1 MALAKDEGVT
11 TSGAPPLLDP
21 RLTREYLL
29 RQRACPVRYDD
40 DVVVVAVGER
50 YSLSAV
56 EAIADLAARRP
67 ETEALSDSE
76 LDQLIERLSTAREP
90 LGAVSDDDGDE
101 LSLEDLRELAN
112 QPPVA
117 RYVNLLLR
125 DAYDLAASD
134 VHLEASREG
143 LVARYR
149 IDGVLREALPAPRA
163 LHFAVVSR
171 LKAMASLDVTE
182 RRRPQDGRM
191 RVRLADRDLDVRV
204 SSVPTI
210 HGESVVL
217 RFLDAGGRPVDL
229 AALGMPNS
237 VRTSMAQS
245 AMRPHGLVLV
255 TGPTGSGKTTTL
267 YAAMQLRSAGAEK
280 LITVE
285 DPVEYDLPR
294 VTQVPVHRQ
303 TGMTFAAVLRTI
315 LRQDPDVVMIGEM
328 RDRETAEVAVQAAM
342 TGHLVLS
349 TLHTND
355 ALGAIDRLADLGVP
369 RYLIASTLELIV
381 AQRLVRRVCS
391 TCAGRTRSQKAE
403 EPCSSCR
410 GSGFK
415 GRTGVFEA
423 ISVNSGLREAMAL
436 GADTATIER
445 LAVANGYLRM
455 RDHGAELCSLG
466 QTTTAELDR
475 VIGS

>member
-1 MALAKDEGVT
+1 VTASEINPALDR
-11 TSGAPPLLDP
+11 
-21 RLTREYLL
+21 RLTREFLL
-29 RQRACPVRYDD
+29 RQRACPLFYDGD
-40 DVVVVAVGER
+40 EGIVVAVGER
-50 YSLSAV
+50 FNPAAV
-56 EAIADLAARRP
+56 DAIA
-67 ETEALSDSE
+67 ALVSRKASTKTLPDAE
-76 LDQLIERLSTAREP
+76 LDQLIERLSTALEP
-90 LGAVSDDDGDE
+90 QETDDRSDPDD

-125 DAYDLAASD
+125 DAYDLDASD
-134 VHLEASREG
+134 VHLEASRGG
-143 LVARYR
+143 LVSRCR
-149 IDGVLREALPAPRA
+149 IDGVLRDAPTAPRA
-163 LHFAVVSR
+163 LQFAVVSR

-182 RRRPQDGRM
+182 RRKPQDGRM

-217 RFLDAGGRPVDL
+217 RFLDAGGRPTDL
-229 AALGMPNS
+229 AQLGMPEGIRKPMS
-237 VRTSMAQS
+237 HC

-267 YAAMQLRSAGAEK
+267 YAALQLRSARTEK

-285 DPVEYDLPR
+285 DPVEYDLPG
-294 VTQVPVHRQ
+294 VTQVPVRQQ

-355 ALGAIDRLADLGVP
+355 ALGAIERLAALGVP
-369 RYLIASTLELIV
+369 RYLIAATLEVIV
-381 AQRLVRRVCS
+381 AQRLVRRICERCEGGSLARGTEALCS
-391 TCAGRTRSQKAE
+391 CCG
-403 EPCSSCR
+403 

-423 ISVNSGLREAMAL
+423 IPMYPALREAIAQ
-436 GADTATIER
+436 GADATTIER
-445 LAVANGYLRM
+445 LAAAQGYRRM
-455 RDHGAELCSLG
+455 REHGVELCASG
-466 QTTTAELDR
+466 VTTEAELDR

>member
-1 MALAKDEGVT
+1 MTAHNIKPALDR
-11 TSGAPPLLDP
+11 
-21 RLTREYLL
+21 RLTREFLL
-29 RQRACPVRYDD
+29 RQRACPLHYDGD
-40 DVVVVAVGER
+40 DQVVVAVGEQFNQA
-50 YSLSAV
+50 AV
-56 EAIADLAARRP
+56 DAIA
-67 ETEALSDSE
+67 ALTSRKASTKAIPDAE
-76 LDQLIERLSTAREP
+76 LDQLIERLSTALEP
-90 LGAVSDDDGDE
+90 QGTDDEDGLGD

-125 DAYDLAASD
+125 DAYDLGASD
-134 VHLEASREG
+134 VHLEASRGG
-143 LVARYR
+143 LVSRLR
-149 IDGVLREALPAPRA
+149 IDGVLRDAPPAPRA
-163 LHFAVVSR
+163 LQFAVVSR

-182 RRRPQDGRM
+182 RRKPQDGRM
-191 RVRLADRDLDVRV
+191 RVRLADRDLDIRV

-217 RFLDAGGRPVDL
+217 RFLDAGGRPADL
-229 AALGMPNS
+229 AQLGMPEAIRNPM
-237 VRTSMAQS
+237 THC

-267 YAAMQLRSAGAEK
+267 YAALQLRSARAEK

-285 DPVEYDLPR
+285 DPVEYDLPG
-294 VTQVPVHRQ
+294 VTQVPIRQQ

-355 ALGAIDRLADLGVP
+355 ALGAIERLADLGVP

-381 AQRLVRRVCS
+381 AQRLVRRVCES
-391 TCAGRTRSQKAE
+391 CGGKTTGRGADD
-403 EPCSSCR
+403 SCESC
-410 GSGFK
+410 GGIGFK

-423 ISVNSGLREAMAL
+423 VPMHPALREAIAH
-436 GADTATIER
+436 GSDAATIER
-445 LAVANGYLRM
+445 LAASQGYRRM
-455 RDHGAELCSLG
+455 REHGVELCALG
-466 QTTTAELDR
+466 VTTETELDR